1 MPSLPS
7 IPDDDSRGKIPE
19 FLSFSVRAGAV
30 GGGVLGALNQLALQ
44 VGPEPGPALYSLGAV
59 LRALAA
65 VAVSAGVG
73 AALGAVGALLCA
85 PLISNRRL
93 RYGVPVVFGLLSFV
107 WVGVYLT
114 SVVLRALSGTYLSFA
129 AIEFGLN
136 GNAHLFEA
144 AFQTFKAPLAVVVS
158 VCLGLGF
165 LAARGAHRSLRE
177 LGEPRP
183 LRRPAIAVGVGL
195 LPMVFAQDIS
205 TASPE
210 LSLAVSLMPPLWD
223 SDNTDRQPVLG
234 DTIVSA
240 TDWTLRATK
249 GKSPRPKILFT
260 LLESV
265 PQRRLGYAGNNREV
279 TPNLD
284 RIAMAGLRFRRVW
297 ATATHSNYAQMAL
310 RSSLFPRRGPG
321 LDVYKRLDY
330 PRVLLHDLTHALG
343 YETAAI
349 SSQDERWQGMLRFQ
363 NTGTPI
369 FRWHAAD
376 HPGPHVDIGSELAVP
391 DHLTTDRALSW
402 LGRHTAKPWALS
414 LTFQAT
420 HFPYRLPAGEARP
433 YAPNVPES
441 GTFNYLRY
449 PEGQR
454 DVAEN
459 RFDNALAYVDRQI
472 GRLYAYLEATR
483 QLDDTLWIIT
493 SDHGELFHE
502 HGNVTHGKTLYDA
515 EARVPLIVHWPKR
528 LEAREIL
535 DPVSHLDVVPTILD
549 LLDAPPHPAHQG
561 KSVFEKNERAPRPV
575 YLNIQG
581 LRTVEGLVCYPWK
594 VIVDRSARRVRLF
607 NLEDDPDEKRDL
619 ATSEIKI
626 AEAMRGTLHAQ
637 LRAQRAY
644 HREDSNMRKLRFAPR
659 LLSCPPQ
666 VSHSEGSPAQGV
678 AQSQEDTPGPTS
690 ESADPGG

>member
-1 MPSLPS
+1 M
-7 IPDDDSRGKIPE
+7 
-19 FLSFSVRAGAV
+19 SFSARAGGV
-30 GGGVLGALNQLALQ
+30 GGAMLGALNQLALQ
-44 VGPEPGPALYSLGAV
+44 VGPEPGPALHSCGAV

-85 PLISNRRL
+85 PLISHRRL
-93 RYGVPVVFGLLSFV
+93 RYLVPVFFGVLSFV

-144 AFQTFKAPLAVVVS
+144 AIQTFKVPLAVVIS
-158 VCLGLGF
+158 VCLGLG
-165 LAARGAHRSLRE
+165 LWAAWGAHLSLMQ
-177 LGEPRP
+177 LSEPRR
-183 LRRPAIAVGVGL
+183 LRKPAIALGVGL
-195 LPMVFAQDIS
+195 LPGVFVEDIAA
-205 TASPE
+205 ASPE
-210 LSLAVSLMPPLWD
+210 LSLAASLMPPLSD
-223 SDNTDRQPVLG
+223 SNATAWQPALG
-234 DTIVSA
+234 DTIASA
-240 TDWTLRATK
+240 EDWKVRATK

-265 PQRRLGYAGNNREV
+265 PERRLGYAGSHRKV

-330 PRVLLHDLTHALG
+330 PRVLLHDLTHVLG

-402 LGRHTAKPWALS
+402 LGRNTAKPWALS

-420 HFPYRLPAGEARP
+420 HFPYRIPAGEAKP
-433 YAPNVPES
+433 YAPNVPEP

-472 GRLYAYLEATR
+472 GRLYAYLDATR
-483 QLDDTLWIIT
+483 QLEDTLWIIT

-515 EARVPLIVHWPKR
+515 EARVPLIVHWPKG

-535 DPVSHLDVVPTILD
+535 DPVSHLDIVPTILD

-561 KSVFEKNERAPRPV
+561 KSVFAKNERAPRPV
-575 YLNIQG
+575 YMNIQG

-594 VIVDRSARRVRLF
+594 VIVDRSAQRVRLF
-607 NLEDDPDEKRDL
+607 NLEADPGEKRDL
-619 ATSEIKI
+619 ATTEIKV

-637 LRAQRAY
+637 VRAQRAY
-644 HREDSNMRKLRFAPR
+644 HREDSSMRKVRFAPR
-659 LLSCPPQ
+659 LLSCPPE
-666 VSHSEGSPAQGV
+666 VSRAQGRPAQGV
-678 AQSQEDTPGPTS
+678 AQSQEDAPGPS
-690 ESADPGG
+690 REGADPGG